1 MASIKLTDSQAEK
14 VQKIEMSINHWSIEH
29 SKLSVQIKR
38 MVDAID
44 TLYETRKRELDHLL
58 TESGQDPKL
67 VKIVYIDNE
76 NNLVYELES

>member
-1 MASIKLTDSQAEK
+1 MPNIKLADDKAEK

-29 SKLSVQIKR
+29 AKLSVQAKR

-58 TESGQDPKL
+58 TEAGQDPKL
-67 VKIVYIDNE
+67 VKVVYIDNE
-76 NNLVYELES
+76 NNLVFELES